1 MEYCETK
8 IEMEERF
15 PVEYPWKLIRGYKI
29 FCIYHG
35 DTGQGEVG
43 VGVPERAAAIMG
55 VWGAHGGS
63 DAGWGEDGIGIPE
76 RAAARKGAWGA
87 HGGQWEGFELG

>member
-8 IEMEERF
+8 IEMEEHF
-15 PVEYPWKLIRGYKI
+15 PVEYPWKLIVNIKSFVFTMATRGRVKLAL
-29 FCIYHG
+29 
-35 DTGQGEVG
+35 VSLS
-43 VGVPERAAAIMG
+43 ERPRQWVA
-55 VWGAHGGS
+55 WGAHGGS

-76 RAAARKGAWGA
+76 RAAPRKGAWGA